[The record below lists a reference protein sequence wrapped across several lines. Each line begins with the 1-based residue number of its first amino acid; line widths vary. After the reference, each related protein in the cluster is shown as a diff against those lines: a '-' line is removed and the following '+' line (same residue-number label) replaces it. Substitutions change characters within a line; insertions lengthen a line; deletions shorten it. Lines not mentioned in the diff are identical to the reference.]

1 MESQIKT
8 DLLLRT
14 HTSNNFKCLFMFSL
28 QCCVRLNAVDD
39 FFDLQHLST
48 LANTILNQANVYEN
62 IDQPHLVR
70 LK

>member
-1 MESQIKT
+1 
-8 DLLLRT
+8 
-14 HTSNNFKCLFMFSL
+14 MFIYVPL
-28 QCCVRLNAVDD
+28 HCCVRLNAVDD

-48 LANTILNQANVYEN
+48 LANRILNQANVYEN